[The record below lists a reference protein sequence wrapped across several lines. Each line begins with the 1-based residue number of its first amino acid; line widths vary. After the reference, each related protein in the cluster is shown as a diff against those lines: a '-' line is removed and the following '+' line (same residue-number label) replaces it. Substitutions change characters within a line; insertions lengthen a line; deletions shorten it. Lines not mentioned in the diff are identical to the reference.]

1 MHAFCAESRVYLT
14 GYADMEVPILKFTPN
29 PQSRRAFLRGSA
41 ATMAGIVTAQ
51 AASGT
56 QADPLITEVQDW
68 ASVTGDGVDATPYGL
83 PIKFES
89 DVVRRSVPWLTAS
102 PISSINFTPIHA
114 LDGTIT
120 PQGCAFER
128 HHSGAIELSKSDYRL
143 MVNGLVDQP
152 LVFSYAD
159 LERLPR
165 ENHVYFC
172 ECAAN
177 TGMEWAGAQLNGV
190 QFTHG
195 MIHNMEYTG
204 VSLRSVLQ
212 EAGLTAAGDLQ
223 DKWVY
228 VEGADASSNGRSIP
242 MEKAL
247 DDVLV
252 AFKANGEALRK
263 EHGYPIRLV
272 VPGWEGN
279 MWVKWLRRIEVM
291 DGPVESREETSKYT
305 DVLEDGTARK
315 WTWVMDAKSVITSPS
330 PQAPIQHGPGAL
342 VITGLAWSGHGSIKR
357 VDISKDGGRNWE
369 TARLSNHENNKAL
382 ARFYFEMDWQGEE
395 MLLQARAMDET
406 GYVQPSKQQ
415 LRKLRGENSVYHNN
429 CIQTWHVKP
438 TGEVENVE
446 VS

>member
-1 MHAFCAESRVYLT
+1 MGSKKVT
-14 GYADMEVPILKFTPN
+14 
-29 PQSRRAFLRGSA
+29 SRRNFLKGSVA
-41 ATMAGIVTAQ
+41 IAGASVAG
-51 AASGT
+51 AASANS
-56 QADPLITEVQDW
+56 ADPLITDVQDW
-68 ASVTGDGVDATPYGL
+68 ASITGAGVDETPYGL
-83 PIKFES
+83 PISFEK
-89 DVVRRSVPWLTAS
+89 DVVRRNVEWLTAS

-128 HHSGAIELSKSDYRL
+128 HHSGAIELRKEDYRL
-143 MVNGLVDQP
+143 MINGLVDTP
-152 LVFSYAD
+152 LVFTYSD
-159 LERLPR
+159 LERFPR

-177 TGMEWAGAQLNGV
+177 TGMEWAGAQLNGA

-204 VSLRSVLQ
+204 VPLRTLLN
-212 EAGLTAAGDLQ
+212 EAGLGAAGDLK

-252 AFKANGEALRK
+252 AFKANGEALRM
-263 EHGYPIRLV
+263 EHGYPVRLV

-279 MWVKWLRRIEVM
+279 MWVKWLRRIEVS
-291 DGPVESREETSKYT
+291 DAAVESREETSKYT
-305 DVLEDGTARK
+305 DVYEDGTARK

-330 PQAPIQHGPGAL
+330 PQMPIDHSTGPM
-342 VITGLAWSGHGSIKR
+342 VISGLAWSGHGKITR
-357 VDISKDGGRNWE
+357 VDVSRDGGITWE
-369 TARLSNHENNKAL
+369 AARLGKQGDTKAL
-382 ARFYFEMDWQGEE
+382 TRFYLDTEWDGKA
-395 MLLQARAMDET
+395 MLLQSRAMDET
-406 GYVQPSKQQ
+406 GYVQPTKQQ
-415 LRKLRGENSVYHNN
+415 LREMRGENSVYHNN
-429 CIQTWHVKP
+429 CIQTWFVDEN
-438 TGEVENVE
+438 GVVENVE

>member
-1 MHAFCAESRVYLT
+1 MNGPFKS
-14 GYADMEVPILKFTPN
+14 P
-29 PQSRRAFLRGSA
+29 SRRAFLRGGVATVAGAA
-41 ATMAGIVTAQ
+41 ATQATAAG
-51 AASGT
+51 
-56 QADPLITEVQDW
+56 DPLITEVQDW
-68 ASVTGDGVDATPYGL
+68 ASATGEGVDATPYGL
-83 PIKFES
+83 PIEYEG
-89 DVVRRSVPWLTAS
+89 DVIRRNVPWLTAD

-114 LDGTIT
+114 LEGTIT

-128 HHSGAIELSKSDYRL
+128 HHSGAIEMRKEDYRL
-143 MVNGLVDQP
+143 MINGLVDTP
-152 LVFSYAD
+152 LVFTYED
-159 LERLPR
+159 LERFPR

-204 VSLRSVLQ
+204 VSLRTLLE
-212 EAGLTAAGDLQ
+212 EAGLDAAGDLS

-252 AFKANGEALRK
+252 AFKANGEALRM
-263 EHGYPIRLV
+263 EHGYPVRLV

-279 MWVKWLRRIEVM
+279 MWVKWLRRIEVSDM
-291 DGPVESREETSKYT
+291 AVESREETSKYT

-315 WTWVMDAKSVITSPS
+315 WTWVMDAKSVITMPS
-330 PQAPIQHGPGAL
+330 PQSPIPHGPGPL
-342 VITGLAWSGHGSIKR
+342 VISGLAWSGHGQITR
-357 VDISKDGGRNWE
+357 VDVSKDGGITWE
-369 TARLSNHENNKAL
+369 TARLGKQGDSKAL
-382 ARFYFEMDWQGEE
+382 TRFYLDTTWDGEE

-406 GYVQPSKQQ
+406 GYVQPTKNA
-415 LRKLRGENSVYHNN
+415 LREVRGENSVYHNN
-429 CIQTWHVKP
+429 CIQTWHVNAK
-438 TGEVENVE
+438 GEAENVE

>member
-1 MHAFCAESRVYLT
+1 M
-14 GYADMEVPILKFTPN
+14 
-29 PQSRRAFLRGSA
+29 
-41 ATMAGIVTAQ
+41 
-51 AASGT
+51 
-56 QADPLITEVQDW
+56 ITDLQDW
-68 ASVTGDGVDATPYGL
+68 ASYLGVGVDETPYGL
-83 PIKFES
+83 PIKFET
-89 DVVRRSVPWLTAS
+89 DVVRRNVPWLTAS

-128 HHSGAIELSKSDYRL
+128 HHSGAIELSKDDYRL
-143 MVNGLVDQP
+143 MINGLVDKP
-152 LVFSYAD
+152 LVFTYAD

-177 TGMEWAGAQLNGV
+177 TGMEWAGAQLNGA

-204 VSLRSVLQ
+204 VPLRTLLA
-212 EAGLTAAGDLQ
+212 EAGLDAAGDLS

-252 AFKANGEALRK
+252 AFKANGEALRM
-263 EHGYPIRLV
+263 EHGYPARLV

-279 MWVKWLRRIEVM
+279 MWVKWLRRIEVTDM
-291 DGPVESREETSKYT
+291 AVESREETSKYT
-305 DVLEDGTARK
+305 DVYEDGVSRK
-315 WTWVMDAKSVITSPS
+315 WTWVMDAKSIITSPS
-330 PQAPIQHGPGAL
+330 PQMPITHGTGPL
-342 VITGLAWSGHGSIKR
+342 VVSGLAWSGHGKITR
-357 VDISKDGGRNWE
+357 VDVSLDGGITWE
-369 TARLSNHENNKAL
+369 TARLGKQGDTKAL
-382 ARFYFEMDWQGEE
+382 TRFYFDMDWDGSE
-395 MLLQARAMDET
+395 MLMQSRAMDDT
-406 GYVQPSKQQ
+406 GYVQPTKEA
-415 LRKLRGENSVYHNN
+415 LREMRGENSVYHNN
-429 CIQTWHVKP
+429 CIQTWFVNAE
-438 TGEVENVE
+438 GIAENVE

>member
-1 MHAFCAESRVYLT
+1 MGEMFK
-14 GYADMEVPILKFTPN
+14 P
-29 PQSRRAFLRGSA
+29 SRRAFLRGSA
-41 ATMAGIVTAQ
+41 AMAAGSVASAAAAQ
-51 AASGT
+51 GP
-56 QADPLITEVQDW
+56 DPLITELQDW
-68 ASVTGDGVDATPYGL
+68 ASITGAGVDETPYGM
-83 PIKFES
+83 PIKFEA
-89 DVVRRSVPWLTAS
+89 DVIRRNVEWLTAS

-128 HHSGAIELSKSDYRL
+128 HHSGAIELAKEDYRL
-143 MVNGLVDQP
+143 MINGLVDTP
-152 LVFSYAD
+152 LVFTYQD
-159 LERLPR
+159 MERFPR

-204 VSLRSVLQ
+204 IPLRTLLN
-212 EAGLTAAGDLQ
+212 EAGLAAAGELS

-242 MEKAL
+242 MDKAL

-252 AFKANGEALRK
+252 AFKANGEALRM
-263 EHGYPIRLV
+263 EHGYPVRLV

-279 MWVKWLRRIEVM
+279 MWVKWLRRIEVV
-291 DGPVESREETSKYT
+291 DQAVESREETSKYT

-330 PQAPIQHGPGAL
+330 PQMPINHGNGPL
-342 VITGLAWSGHGSIKR
+342 VISGLAWSGHGQITR
-357 VDISKDGGRNWE
+357 VDVSKDGGITWQ
-369 TARLSNHENNKAL
+369 TARLGKQGDTKAL
-382 ARFYFEMDWQGEE
+382 TRFYLDTEWDGAP
-395 MLLQARAMDET
+395 MLLQSRAMDET
-406 GYVQPSKQQ
+406 GYLQPTKEQ
-415 LRKLRGENSVYHNN
+415 LREQRGENSVYHNN
-429 CIQTWHVKP
+429 CIQTWYVNEQ
-438 TGEVENVE
+438 GVAENVE

>member
-1 MHAFCAESRVYLT
+1 MDEFAKT
-14 GYADMEVPILKFTPN
+14 
-29 PQSRRAFLRGSA
+29 SRRAFLRGSA
-41 ATMAGIVTAQ
+41 AVAAGTVAGGAAAQ
-51 AASGT
+51 DAP
-56 QADPLITEVQDW
+56 DPAITELQDW
-68 ASVTGDGVDATPYGL
+68 ASYLGVGVDETPYGL
-83 PIKFES
+83 PIKFET

-128 HHSGAIELSKSDYRL
+128 HHSGAIELTKDDYRL
-143 MVNGLVDQP
+143 MINGLVDRP
-152 LVFSYAD
+152 LVFNYSD

-165 ENHVYFC
+165 ENQVYFC

-177 TGMEWAGAQLNGV
+177 TGMEWAGAQLNGA

-204 VSLRSVLQ
+204 VPLRVLLA
-212 EAGLTAAGDLQ
+212 EAGLDAAGDLS

-252 AFKANGEALRK
+252 AFKANGEALRM
-263 EHGYPIRLV
+263 EHGYPVRLV

-279 MWVKWLRRIEVM
+279 MWVKWIRRIEVTDM
-291 DGPVESREETSKYT
+291 AVGSREETSKYT
-305 DVLEDGTARK
+305 DVYEDGTARK
-315 WTWVMDAKSVITSPS
+315 WTWVMDAKSVVTSPS
-330 PQAPIQHGPGAL
+330 PQMPITHGTGPL
-342 VITGLAWSGHGSIKR
+342 VVSGLAWSGHGKITR
-357 VDISKDGGRNWE
+357 VDVSIDGGVTWQ
-369 TARLSNHENNKAL
+369 TARLGKQGDTKAL
-382 ARFYFEMDWQGEE
+382 TRFYLDMDWDGSP
-395 MLLQARAMDET
+395 MLLQSRAMDET
-406 GYVQPSKQQ
+406 GYVQPTKDQ
-415 LRKLRGENSVYHNN
+415 LREMRGENSVYHNN
-429 CIQTWHVKP
+429 CIQTWFVNEE
-438 TGEVENVE
+438 GVAENVE